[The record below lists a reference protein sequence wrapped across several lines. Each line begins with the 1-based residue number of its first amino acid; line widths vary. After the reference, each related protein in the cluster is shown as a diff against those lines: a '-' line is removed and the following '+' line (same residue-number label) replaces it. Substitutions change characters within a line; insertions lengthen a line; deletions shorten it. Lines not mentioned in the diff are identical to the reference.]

1 VKITSIEMTSFLV
14 ISVSLFPFLSL
25 KVHNVHEYFYS
36 AITSEYF
43 YSAITNNT
51 EAVIEHY
58 TD

>member
-1 VKITSIEMTSFLV
+1 MTSFLV